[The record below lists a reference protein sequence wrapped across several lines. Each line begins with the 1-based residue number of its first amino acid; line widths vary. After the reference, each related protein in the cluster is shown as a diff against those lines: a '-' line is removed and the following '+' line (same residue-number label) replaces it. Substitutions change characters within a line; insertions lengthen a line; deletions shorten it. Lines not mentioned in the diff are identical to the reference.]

1 MPRFSGAIL
10 CGGESRRMGRDKALI
25 PVGGTPMVVRVA
37 EALWVA
43 GAREVVAVGREPD
56 ALASLGLA
64 TVPDR
69 RPGAG
74 PVAGIVTALARARRD
89 EVVLVVGCD
98 LLVPSPTAMGATLAV
113 LAQHP
118 TAAVAVPVSGGR
130 TQWHH
135 AAWRPSAASALEA
148 ALEGGT
154 RAVGGVV
161 AAAGLVVVGV
171 DGIDPAAVADADTPG
186 DLPPG
191 ADGEGA

>member
-1 MPRFSGAIL
+1 M
-10 CGGESRRMGRDKALI
+10 
-25 PVGGTPMVVRVA
+25 RVA

-43 GAREVVAVGREPD
+43 GAHDVVAVGREPD

-64 TVPDR
+64 TMPDE

-74 PVAGIVTALARARRD
+74 PAGRHRHGAGPGGWRRD
-89 EVVLVVGCD
+89 RDRRRMRPAWRRRLPPWERRWRSLAND
-98 LLVPSPTAMGATLAV
+98 PTAG
-113 LAQHP
+113 
-118 TAAVAVPVSGGR
+118 VAVPVSGGR

-135 AAWRPSAASALEA
+135 AAWRPSAGPLWSA
-148 ALEGGT
+148 ALETGA

-171 DGIDPAAVADADTPG
+171 DGIDPAALADADTPG